1 VPFKARKR
9 KKPVQVF
16 LLILFCSLIPLPGQ
30 TATLLQ
36 VVLRDSRQVV
46 WERPISTED
55 QFFLVHR
62 NSIYESLVREAFLID
77 AEGSIWLNKIKTSS
91 PAVLEYYGLE
101 DSSSD
106 WVRLSRKIG
115 RIPILITS
123 LGEVHLEWGKE
134 KLFLSA
140 LMPEGTLIEIR
151 THKLP

>member
-1 VPFKARKR
+1 MPF
-9 KKPVQVF
+9 
-16 LLILFCSLIPLPGQ
+16 PGQ
-30 TATLLQ
+30 AATVLQ
-36 VVLRDSRQVV
+36 VVLRDSQQVV
-46 WERPISTED
+46 WERPITIGD

-62 NSIYESLVREAFLID
+62 NSIYESLVWEAFLVD
-77 AEGSIWLNKIKTSS
+77 TEGSIWLSRVKTSS

-101 DSSSD
+101 KSSSD

-115 RIPILITS
+115 RIPMLITP

-134 KLFLSA
+134 KLSLSA